1 MKLTKEIK
9 EFVLES
15 CRAVN
20 DEIDYLEDLID
31 DYIDCKYEAPSPL
44 TEELILWDAY
54 KINKVKSHMS
64 YCEDMIEQ
72 IVKIILKD
80 DHFECDDLDMCYRLY
95 FECSNRYEKF
105 KLTTYQSF
113 LSYNYFKYERKI
125 EKGEY
130 RYE

>member
-1 MKLTKEIK
+1 MEK
-9 EFVLES
+9 EFKDLVVENY
-15 CRAVN
+15 RTIN
-20 DEIDYLEDLID
+20 DVIDYMEDLID
-31 DYIDCKYEAPSPL
+31 DYIGCKSETTVPM
-44 TEELILWDAY
+44 TEKLIMWDAY
-54 KINKVKSHMS
+54 MLSKINRHIS

-95 FECSNRYEKF
+95 FDCSNRYEKF

-125 EKGEY
+125 EKGEHH
-130 RYE
+130 YE

>member
-1 MKLTKEIK
+1 MKLTKEVK

-44 TEELILWDAY
+44 TEELIFWDAY

-72 IVKIILKD
+72 IVKIILRD
-80 DHFECDDLDMCYRLY
+80 DHFECDDLDRCYSQY
-95 FECSNRYEKF
+95 FKCSNRYEKF
-105 KLTTYQSF
+105 KEFSYKRF
-113 LSYNYFKYERKI
+113 LSKNYFIYEIKKI
-125 EKGEY
+125 
-130 RYE
+130 